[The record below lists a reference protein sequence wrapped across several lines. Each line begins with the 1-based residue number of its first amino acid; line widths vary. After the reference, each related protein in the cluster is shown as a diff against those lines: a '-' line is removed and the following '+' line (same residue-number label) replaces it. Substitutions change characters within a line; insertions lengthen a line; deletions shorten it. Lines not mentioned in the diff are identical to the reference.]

1 MVFLS
6 PGLKGIVLEIIQP
19 TKCPNCVALKLFFF
33 FFLLLKTAKIKQQNS
48 YCLKVLIC
56 VEDSGILWLFELEF
70 HMSPNTESI

>member
-33 FFLLLKTAKIKQQNS
+33 LLLKTAKIKQQSS
-48 YCLKVLIC
+48 YCFKVLIC
-56 VEDSGILWLFELEF
+56 VEDSGFLWLFELEF
-70 HMSPNTESI
+70 HMSPNTQSI